1 MIRKGSLVQFNP
13 AATKNPIYAS
23 LAQEGL
29 KFKVNNVAERAGRK
43 FAIVGE
49 GILLP
54 VAALI
59 GIPQKKGRNAMGRT
73 VTA

>member
-1 MIRKGSLVQFNP
+1 MIRKGSLVAFNP
-13 AATKNPIYAS
+13 AATKNPIYSAMAAS
-23 LAQEGL
+23 GAR
-29 KFKVNNVAERAGRK
+29 FKVSAVREKSGRK
-43 FAIVGE
+43 FAIVGS

-59 GIPQKKGRNAMGRT
+59 GIPQKKGSHVMGRA